1 MKNNNF
7 LVVDDCRLVLS
18 LVRNIITTR
27 LGSDNIFT
35 ASNGKEALDLLEKNK
50 IDVIISDWEMPK
62 LSGEELLYQIRH
74 NSRFK
79 EIPFIMMTSL
89 GGRDFVITAIQNG
102 VSNYVVKPF
111 TPEKLEKAVRK
122 AWNGANKRDA
132 QRYSGLPQ
140 HKLSA
145 KLDGKNFH
153 AKLLNISSTGAQ
165 FSMKFSKEVQL
176 FSSCELDLKFE
187 KASELGITHLGPIKG
202 RVVRIEAE
210 NSFHPSSLQC
220 EVALYF
226 ASDSHCKEVEESL
239 AQLFAFLNA
248 KTRMIT

>member
-1 MKNNNF
+1 M
-7 LVVDDCRLVLS
+7 VLS
-18 LVRNIITTR
+18 LVSNIITSR

-35 ASNGKEALDLLEKNK
+35 ASNGAEALDLLEKNQ

-62 LSGEELLYQIRH
+62 LSGEELLYQVR
-74 NSRFK
+74 NDSRFK

-102 VSNYVVKPF
+102 VSDYIVKPF
-111 TPEKLEKAVRK
+111 TPEKLENAVRK
-122 AWNGANKRDA
+122 AWNGANRRDA
-132 QRYSGLPQ
+132 QRYSGLPRN
-140 HKLSA
+140 KLSV
-145 KLDGKNFH
+145 KFDGKYFN
-153 AKLLNISSTGAQ
+153 AKVLNLSSTGAL

-176 FSSCELDLKFE
+176 FSRCELNLKFE
-187 KASELGITHLGPIKG
+187 EISELGATHLGPIKG

-226 ASDSHCKEVEESL
+226 ASDSLCKEVEENL
-239 AQLFAFLNA
+239 AQLLTFLSS
-248 KTRMIT
+248 KTQIIV